1 MFHDWYNFLIV
12 FLFVNALVYGLWD
25 YKPLRDLVATLCP
38 PLEGFQYN
46 RTIFFNPCLW
56 YAALFLM
63 LYRGVQFWHSEVCRS
78 KLDKL
83 LSMHAAKSAASSK
96 KKKSSGFLKIYLA
109 DIGAVA
115 VIFVAMAI
123 TFFSDTR
130 YNDLMHTCYR
140 TALHVIKG
148 KEIDPMNYGEFY
160 STDLFAEAKEAVGY
174 EGEWAVAYGLHPAV
188 LEYNGIA
195 TLDGYLG
202 YYSTEYKSAFR
213 KVIAPA
219 LDRVEGH
226 RINYDNWGA
235 RAYIYPGTEMP
246 VVTEFK
252 VYGPLE
258 DYSLYMDVEAFH
270 DLQGTY
276 IFSRVPV
283 DNTAELGLTM
293 VFAKD
298 AGEPLQNG
306 ETAPYG
312 LYVYK

>member
-1 MFHDWYNFLIV
+1 M
-12 FLFVNALVYGLWD
+12 
-25 YKPLRDLVATLCP
+25 
-38 PLEGFQYN
+38 
-46 RTIFFNPCLW
+46 
-56 YAALFLM
+56 
-63 LYRGVQFWHSEVCRS
+63 
-78 KLDKL
+78 
-83 LSMHAAKSAASSK
+83 
-96 KKKSSGFLKIYLA
+96 
-109 DIGAVA
+109 
-115 VIFVAMAI
+115 
-123 TFFSDTR
+123 
-130 YNDLMHTCYR
+130 
-140 TALHVIKG
+140 
-148 KEIDPMNYGEFY
+148 
-160 STDLFAEAKEAVGY
+160 
-174 EGEWAVAYGLHPAV
+174 
-188 LEYNGIA
+188 
-195 TLDGYLG
+195 
-202 YYSTEYKSAFR
+202 
-213 KVIAPA
+213 IAPA

-306 ETAPYG
+306 EAAPYG